1 MNTSF
6 LRRLRLATVLTCG
19 AIPAFAGTAATAPDR
34 AAELLARQGSVA
46 LTAAGRHVEI
56 GTYRVQ
62 VSAKLGRPDLTLA
75 DGTWLYHGRRVE
87 GSDARGTL
95 IVRFDAGRVSGL
107 ALGTPAVVAALRHA
121 EPKSAPREFV
131 ATK

>member
-1 MNTSF
+1 MTSSV
-6 LRRLRLATVLTCG
+6 LRLVRLAVFATCATF
-19 AIPAFAGTAATAPDR
+19 PAFAATDATDR

-75 DGTWLYHGRRVE
+75 DGTWLYHGRRIE
-87 GSDARGTL
+87 GSSAQGTL
-95 IVRFDAGRVSGL
+95 IVRFEGGRVSRLEL
-107 ALGTPAVVAALRHA
+107 ATPAVVAALRLQ
-121 EPKSAPREFV
+121 PKAGGTELV